1 MLRDPWRKAAVGQ
14 GLPVP
19 LLVQRLQTEAAGCQK
34 EVVIA
39 GNILLHPAQSR
50 FNL

>member
-14 GLPVP
+14 SLPVA
-19 LLVQRLQTEAAGCQK
+19 LLVQRLQTEAAGCQQ

-39 GNILLHPAQSR
+39 GDVFLQLNSQPM
-50 FNL
+50 